1 MVEAYELTNTV
12 ARTRRWQA
20 KMCWGGAGCLAA
32 TCVGPNRMV
41 ARYIYGILF
50 LFTNIL
56 AWMVRDYSHKALSSF
71 SSKQLI
77 IILFLDVLCCCSMI
91 YCPLIWSSLFFDR
104 NLVLLLSSLPPSSSL
119 LKCVQLTA
127 SYLSLCKTHQVL

>member
-77 IILFLDVLCCCSMI
+77 IILFLDVLCCCSN
-91 YCPLIWSSLFFDR
+91 CPLIWSSLFFDI

>member
-1 MVEAYELTNTV
+1 
-12 ARTRRWQA
+12 
-20 KMCWGGAGCLAA
+20 MCWGGAGCLAA

-91 YCPLIWSSLFFDR
+91 CCPL
-104 NLVLLLSSLPPSSSL
+104 N
-119 LKCVQLTA
+119 
-127 SYLSLCKTHQVL
+127 

>member
-1 MVEAYELTNTV
+1 
-12 ARTRRWQA
+12 
-20 KMCWGGAGCLAA
+20 
-32 TCVGPNRMV
+32 MV

-77 IILFLDVLCCCSMI
+77 TILFLDVLCCCSMI
-91 YCPLIWSSLFFDR
+91 YCPLIWPSLFFDM

-119 LKCVQLTA
+119 LKCVPLTA
-127 SYLSLCKTHQVL
+127 SYLSLCKTYQVL